1 MLKYFVNDL
10 EWIFLWGDIKN
21 IRYKIYNF
29 ICIDLL
35 KGVKGFI
42 QNQFN
47 LIIKFRFNFNFN

>member
-10 EWIFLWGDIKN
+10 KWIFLWGDIKD
-21 IRYKIYNF
+21 IRYKMHNF

-42 QNQFN
+42 
-47 LIIKFRFNFNFN
+47 